1 MQAKNNKGE
10 PMKTV
15 AVVLAAGSGSRMKSD
30 VKKQYLDL
38 GGKPLIYYSLK
49 AFEESM
55 IDDIVLVVSRGD
67 VDYVQK
73 EIVEKYG
80 FDKVTAVV
88 EGGLYRYHSVRLGLQ
103 AADPNCDYAFIHDG
117 ARPFVTR
124 DIITRS
130 LHAVKEYGACVVGMP
145 VKDTI
150 KIADD
155 KGFAQMTPDREKTW
169 LIQTPQVFS
178 FKMILELYQRLDRE
192 EGELMEKGINITDDA
207 MVVEYFSDTKV
218 KLVEGA
224 YTNIKITTPED
235 IQTAEAIL
243 SAGKY
248 L

>member
-1 MQAKNNKGE
+1 
-10 PMKTV
+10 MKTV
-15 AVVLAAGSGSRMKSD
+15 AIVLAAGSGSRMKSNI
-30 VKKQYLDL
+30 KKQYLDL

-67 VDYVQK
+67 IDYVQK
-73 EIVEKYG
+73 EIVDKFG
-80 FDKVTAVV
+80 FDKVTAIV

-103 AADPNCDYAFIHDG
+103 AADPDCDYAFIHDG
-117 ARPFVTR
+117 ARPFLNK
-124 DIITRS
+124 DMITRT

-155 KGFAQMTPDREKTW
+155 NGFAMMTPDRSKTW
-169 LIQTPQVFS
+169 LIQTPQAFS
-178 FKMILELYQRLDRE
+178 YKMILNLYQRLDRE

-243 SAGKY
+243 KS